1 MKILRSHCALPFSS
15 HRSRAAL
22 PRCLSFLLLLCLFP
36 FGCKAPAAVNV
47 NRPSSGVDAVAA
59 FPRTVTDDAGRTVVI
74 SKSPQRIVSLAASN
88 TEILYALGLGS
99 RIVAVDQYS
108 DYPPEAKQKP
118 RIGGFAN
125 PDIEQIA
132 AGTPDL
138 IFATG
143 IHAKSVVPNLETHGL
158 PVLVVEPKTLED
170 VLGRILLIG
179 QVTGEE
185 AKARALA
192 QQLRTRMDEVTARV
206 KGAARPRV
214 FFEIS
219 TELYTAGPGSFIDDM
234 IAHAGGQN
242 IAADAAKPWPQ
253 LSQESVVLKDPEV
266 ILLGN
271 ATGAETIDK
280 VRTRPG
286 WREIAAVKSGR
297 IIAIDADLTHRPG
310 PRIFGGLEAIARA
323 LHPDRFE
330 KAPTR

>member
-1 MKILRSHCALPFSS
+1 MKIRRSHWAPPFSFY
-15 HRSRAAL
+15 RSRSAL
-22 PRCLSFLLLLCLFP
+22 TRSLSCLLLLCLLP
-36 FGCKAPAAVNV
+36 LGCKTPAAVTAD
-47 NRPSSGVDAVAA
+47 RPASGVAAASA
-59 FPRTVTDDAGRTVVI
+59 FPRTVTDDSGRSVVI
-74 SKSPQRIVSLAASN
+74 AKSPRRIISLAASN
-88 TEILYALGLGS
+88 TEILYALGLGE

-132 AGTPDL
+132 AGAPDL
-138 IFATG
+138 ILATG
-143 IHAKSVVPNLETHGL
+143 IHAKSVVPNLESHGL

-179 QVTGEE
+179 QMTGEE
-185 AKARALA
+185 AKARSLA
-192 QQLRTRMDEVTARV
+192 QVLRARMDAVTARV
-206 KGAARPRV
+206 KDTARPRV

-234 IAHAGGQN
+234 IVRAGGRN
-242 IAADAAKPWPQ
+242 VAADAAKPWPQ

-271 ATGAETIDK
+271 ATGAEAVDK
-280 VRTRPG
+280 VRARPG
-286 WREIAAVKSGR
+286 WQEIAAVKSGR

-330 KAPTR
+330 KAPLR

>member
-1 MKILRSHCALPFSS
+1 MKIRRSHIADPYASIP
-15 HRSRAAL
+15 SRL
-22 PRCLSFLLLLCLFP
+22 VLRRCLTFCLLLILFP
-36 FGCKAPAAVNV
+36 FGCKSFAPATGPVL
-47 NRPSSGVDAVAA
+47 PSIGSPARA

-74 SKSPQRIVSLAASN
+74 VKPPQRIVSLAASN

-108 DYPPEAKQKP
+108 DYPPEAKKKP
-118 RIGGFAN
+118 HVGGYAS

-132 AGTPDL
+132 ASTPDM

-158 PVLVVEPKTLED
+158 PVLVVEPKTLEE
-170 VLGRILLIG
+170 VLSRILLIG

-185 AKARALA
+185 AKARALT
-192 QQLRTRMDEVTARV
+192 QQLRSRLDQVTARV
-206 KGAARPRV
+206 KGAPRPRV

-242 IAADAAKPWPQ
+242 IAADTTKPWPQ
-253 LSQESVVLKDPEV
+253 LSQEAVALKDPEV

-271 ATGAETIDK
+271 ATGAESVEK
-280 VRTRPG
+280 VRARPG
-286 WREIAAVKSGR
+286 WQTIAAVKSGR
-297 IIAIDADLTHRPG
+297 VIAIDADLTHRPG

-330 KAPTR
+330 GAPPR